1 MELYTM
7 ADLSTIWATAE
18 IYEFEVPYVRVG
30 QQAQMQ
36 LSYFPGKKY
45 SGRVTYIYPTV
56 DPQTRT
62 IKVRLEFRN
71 SDFELKPQMFSDVML
86 NIDYGNQVVVPQGAV
101 LDSGERQTVF
111 VALPDGD
118 RKSTRL
124 NSSHRTIS
132 YAVFCL
138 KKKK

>member
-1 MELYTM
+1 M

-36 LSYFPGKKY
+36 LSYFPGQKY

-62 IKVRLEFRN
+62 IKLRLEFRN
-71 SDFELKPQMFSDVML
+71 SDLEFKTQMFSDVML
-86 NIDYGNQVVVPQGAV
+86 NIDYGKQGFVLQRAV
-101 LDSGERQTVF
+101 LDSGDEQSV
-111 VALPDGD
+111 VVVLPDGY
-118 RKSTRL
+118 SEP
-124 NSSHRTIS
+124 
-132 YAVFCL
+132 
-138 KKKK
+138 